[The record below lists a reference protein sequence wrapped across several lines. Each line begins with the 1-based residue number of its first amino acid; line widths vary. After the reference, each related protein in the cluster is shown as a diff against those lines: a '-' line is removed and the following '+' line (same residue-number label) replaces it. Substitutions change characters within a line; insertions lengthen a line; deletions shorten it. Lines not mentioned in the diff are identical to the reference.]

1 MRSIWT
7 VRTLRSLQHRNF
19 RLLLEGAL
27 ISSSGDF
34 MQNVAQSWLVWHLSK
49 SPVAI
54 GVIAV
59 FDTLPRLLVGALGGA
74 IADRFDRRRVLMIT
88 QALAMG
94 QAIIYWFL
102 VEFEAIALWHVAVLA
117 FFLGI
122 VNTINQ
128 TARQS
133 LVNSLVPKEQL
144 LNAIGLQS
152 SVFNFSKI
160 VGPSVGGL
168 IIAYV
173 GIAGCFLVNAVSF
186 VFLLFNLYLME
197 LPTREPRRLQ
207 HGLFADIK
215 EGFSYL
221 AANRRILYIIAISYV
236 MALFGAPYN
245 RFLPIFATNI
255 LHVGASG
262 FGLLMSAPGI
272 GATVAALSLASVN
285 KLRVGTRSICACV
298 LGFALFLTLFA
309 FSHSFIL
316 SLVFL
321 AMVGFCQIGERAL
334 SNTAIQMGTPQDLLG
349 RVLSLF
355 FMDRGLW
362 SLGGLIIGASA
373 SAIGIDWT
381 FATCSVVCATAAAS
395 LLVLSRRRR
404 EATQAQAARALSYTE
419 PNKTVPRR

>member
-1 MRSIWT
+1 
-7 VRTLRSLQHRNF
+7 
-19 RLLLEGAL
+19 LEGAL

-34 MQNVAQSWLVWHLSK
+34 MQNVAQSWLVWHLSR
-49 SPVAI
+49 SPLAI

-59 FDTLPRLLVGALGGA
+59 FDTVPRLLIGAVGGA

-88 QALAMG
+88 QGLAMA
-94 QAIIYWFL
+94 QAFLYWFL
-102 VEFEAIALWHVAVLA
+102 VEFEAIALWHIAALA

-133 LVNSLVPKEQL
+133 LVNSLVPKDEL

-160 VGPSVGGL
+160 MGPSAGGL
-168 IIAYV
+168 IIAYL
-173 GIAGCFLVNAVSF
+173 GIAGCFLVNAISF

-197 LPTREPRRLQ
+197 LPPWEAQRDPKSM
-207 HGLFADIK
+207 FADIK
-215 EGFSYL
+215 EGFNYL
-221 AANRRILYIIAISYV
+221 RADRRILYIVGISYV

-245 RFLPIFATNI
+245 RFVPIFATNV

-272 GATVAALSLASVN
+272 GATVASLSLASVN
-285 KLRVGTRSICACV
+285 KLRVGTRSICVCV

-309 FSHSFIL
+309 FSHWFIL
-316 SLVFL
+316 SIFAL
-321 AMVGFCQIGERAL
+321 AMVGFCQVGERAL
-334 SNTAIQMGTPQDLLG
+334 TNTAIQLNTPQNLLG

-362 SLGGLIIGASA
+362 SLGSIIIGGLA

-381 FATCSVVCATAAAS
+381 FSICGVVCAIAATSLLLVSRRLRATAAS
-395 LLVLSRRRR
+395 G
-404 EATQAQAARALSYTE
+404 
-419 PNKTVPRR
+419 